1 VRVPPPCF
9 GLGSAL
15 QIELDVLLTLQKRT
29 TSSPLSSEIKFMKI
43 TTLLLT
49 AVTSTSAFAAEC
61 YLGEVR
67 SFAFYQSKIELE
79 GFVRADGQLLQIR
92 ENEALFSLLGDRYG
106 GDSRTTFAV
115 PQLNSPNEKLVHYIC
130 TEGIYPSRR

>member
-1 VRVPPPCF
+1 
-9 GLGSAL
+9 
-15 QIELDVLLTLQKRT
+15 
-29 TSSPLSSEIKFMKI
+29 MKV

-49 AVTSTSAFAAEC
+49 TLLSTSAFAAEC

-67 SFAFYQSKIELE
+67 SFALYQSGIELA
-79 GFVRADGQLLQIR
+79 GFVRADGQLLKIR

-106 GDSRTTFAV
+106 GDARTTFAV
-115 PQLNSPNEKLVHYIC
+115 PHLNSPNEKLVHYIC